1 MDSQVSITTEEL
13 LSRYA
18 QGERDFSNLRLH
30 GIRAGEQVLPGCDFS
45 NSDFDDCV
53 FGGSDMKE
61 CKFNE
66 ARIERSNFNNAIL
79 IKSKL
84 INTQIGGAFGGADFF
99 ETDLSG
105 ATITA
110 YLEDAFLV
118 SADLSSTRFVG
129 ARLKRASFGNNL
141 FRDTIFVLSDLSDV
155 HITSLSHI
163 DAGTLA
169 ATTWETRRV
178 LQATQEGK
186 LELEGNDLREVQK
199 LAALG
204 MSTTKEFFIAN
215 GLTQS
220 QVIQIYNNIP
230 KIMTAASRQSV
241 FISYSSADEE
251 FAQKLY
257 AGLRDGGVRAWFA
270 PHDMRGG
277 RTIITQITD
286 AISKAERLILAL
298 SEESM
303 RSNWVAT
310 EILEARRAERETG
323 TNKLFPVRIVD
334 MEAIRR
340 WQLFHS
346 DTGEDLARVVREYH
360 ILDFS
365 SWRDALQMNQSTMQ
379 LVRDLQ
385 REELEN
391 EKDDT

>member
-1 MDSQVSITTEEL
+1 
-13 LSRYA
+13 
-18 QGERDFSNLRLH
+18 
-30 GIRAGEQVLPGCDFS
+30 
-45 NSDFDDCV
+45 
-53 FGGSDMKE
+53 MKE